1 MKHFKF
7 LTIAAAMFA
16 VVASQSS
23 CTRAD
28 DPVQPES
35 VDISVAPQKYS
46 VTVTST
52 AEADF
57 TIDVPATAVTSADK
71 KSVVF
76 TDIKTLNETINITAT
91 LVNAEDYVTPSQTA
105 QVMFESD
112 GNNDKNIAFDFVK
125 YSTETKTQEEVMNA
139 TTDVEVNSNPAEF
152 EGMLIIP
159 AGTQA
164 TGNTTDPYSMTCY
177 APAPRVINLFPKKN
191 NGGKTRGD
199 DGDDDGNY
207 GYDDDDDSHL
217 GDDEGDEIGDV
228 TVDLVNVRCKPL
240 GAKLDKPIVVKF
252 KVGTSLA
259 GETLILEYE
268 DGEEQEAVVQSDGY
282 VQFSVTYFA
291 LKKVKGKIKDLRRSS
306 EAKKAK
312 LTEETNVKI
321 EPEGTYTVNYKK
333 HLGLLQVN
341 PEKENATLTRF
352 LKKCGEEHKMMDESR
367 EISSETGCYA
377 DILIYQ
383 KYYKFT
389 GKLGIN
395 KYTFR
400 YWGNT
405 GYNLTTR
412 SLDSGHS
419 GGSGK

>member
-1 MKHFKF
+1 MKQFKF
-7 LTIAAAMFA
+7 LAIAAAMFT
-16 VVASQSS
+16 VVASLSS
-23 CTRAD
+23 CFRD
-28 DPVQPES
+28 VDPVKPES
-35 VDISVAPQKYS
+35 VDISVEPQKYS

-57 TIDVPATAVTSADK
+57 SIDVPATAVPSADK

-76 TDIKTLNETINITAT
+76 TDITTLDSTINITAT
-91 LVNAEDYVTPSQTA
+91 LINAEGYVTSSQTA
-105 QVMFESD
+105 SVMFESD
-112 GNNDKNIAFDFVK
+112 GNNDKDIAFDFVK
-125 YSTETKTQEEVMNA
+125 LSTETKTQEEVLNA
-139 TTDVEVNSNPAEF
+139 TTDVEVNSNPNEY
-152 EGMLIIP
+152 ESQMVIP
-159 AGTQA
+159 AGTEA

-191 NGGKTRGD
+191 NGSKTRG

-217 GDDEGDEIGDV
+217 EDGEGDEIGDV
-228 TVDLVNVRCKPL
+228 TVDLVNIHCTPYGAQLNKPAIL
-240 GAKLDKPIVVKF
+240 AIQ
-252 KVGTSLA
+252 VGTDLA

-268 DGEEQEAVVQSDGY
+268 NGEEQETVVQPNGY
-282 VQFSVTYFA
+282 VMFKVTSFT

-312 LTEETNVKI
+312 LTEKTNVKI
-321 EPEGTYTVNYKK
+321 EAGGTYTVSYNK

-341 PEKENATLTRF
+341 PEKENATLTSF
-352 LKKCGEEHKMMDESR
+352 LKKCGGDHQMMDESR

-383 KYYKFT
+383 KYYKYT
-389 GKLGIN
+389 GKLGEN

-412 SLDSGHS
+412 PLSGGHS

>member
-1 MKHFKF
+1 MKQFKF
-7 LTIAAAMFA
+7 LAIAAAMFT
-16 VVASQSS
+16 VVASLSS
-23 CTRAD
+23 CFRD
-28 DPVQPES
+28 VDPVHPES
-35 VDISVAPQKYS
+35 VDITVEPQKYS

-57 TIDVPATAVTSADK
+57 SIDVPATAVPSADK

-76 TDIKTLNETINITAT
+76 TDITTLDSTINITAT
-91 LVNAEDYVTPSQTA
+91 LINAEGYVTSSQTA
-105 QVMFESD
+105 SVMFESD
-112 GNNDKNIAFDFVK
+112 GNNDKDIAFDFVK
-125 YSTETKTQEEVMNA
+125 LSTETKTQEEVLNA
-139 TTDVEVNSNPAEF
+139 TTDVEVNSNPNEY
-152 EGMLIIP
+152 ESQMVIP
-159 AGTQA
+159 AGTEA

-191 NGGKTRGD
+191 NGSKTRG

-217 GDDEGDEIGDV
+217 EDGEGDEIGDV
-228 TVDLVNVRCKPL
+228 TVDLVNIHCTPY
-240 GAKLDKPIVVKF
+240 GAQLNNPAILEI
-252 KVGTSLA
+252 KVGTDLA

-268 DGEEQEAVVQSDGY
+268 NGEEQESVVQPNGF
-282 VQFSVTYFA
+282 VQFKVTSFT
-291 LKKVKGKIKDLRRSS
+291 LKKVKGTIKDLRRSS

-312 LTEETNVKI
+312 LTEKTNVKI
-321 EPEGTYTVNYKK
+321 EAGGTHTISYNK

-389 GKLGIN
+389 GKLGEN

-412 SLDSGHS
+412 PLSTGHS